1 MFKTVFLLLSF
12 GFILFSCSSQALDIK
27 NQTYKSYNRNSEK
40 GYIVSFELN
49 DTTIVP
55 KSVVING
62 IVQNISSTNK
72 MGNTYQI
79 NVIAQ
84 TTLIHALPSEIRGKR
99 KRNLFRERFETI
111 FSSRKIQ
118 INHRLISSFPKNHSQ
133 EKKR

>member
-1 MFKTVFLLLSF
+1 MKNSMFKTVFLLLSF
-12 GFILFSCSSQALDIK
+12 GFFLFSCSSQLLDIK

-40 GYIVSFELN
+40 GYIVCFELN
-49 DTTIVP
+49 NTTIVP

-84 TTLIHALPSEIRGKR
+84 TTLIHGYQVKLEEKENGIYFEKDSK
-99 KRNLFRERFETI
+99 LFFQAVK
-111 FSSRKIQ
+111 FK
-118 INHRLISSFPKNHSQ
+118 LITD
-133 EKKR
+133 

>member
-1 MFKTVFLLLSF
+1 MKNSMFKTVFLLLSF
-12 GFILFSCSSQALDIK
+12 GFILFSCSSQLLDIK

-79 NVIAQ
+79 NVVAQ
-84 TTLIHALPSEIRGKR
+84 TALIHGYQVKLEEKENGIYFEKDSK
-99 KRNLFRERFETI
+99 LFFQAVK
-111 FSSRKIQ
+111 FK
-118 INHRLISSFPKNHSQ
+118 LIGD
-133 EKKR
+133 

>member
-1 MFKTVFLLLSF
+1 MKNSMFKPVFLLLSF
-12 GFILFSCSSQALDIK
+12 GFFLFSCTSQLLGIK

-40 GYIVSFELN
+40 GYIVCFELN
-49 DTTIVP
+49 NATIVP

-84 TTLIHALPSEIRGKR
+84 TTLIHGYQVKLEEKENGIYFEKDSK
-99 KRNLFRERFETI
+99 LFFQAVK
-111 FSSRKIQ
+111 FK
-118 INHRLISSFPKNHSQ
+118 LITD
-133 EKKR
+133 